1 MLIFLL
7 IDITDKIKSINQL
20 KEIDQYKDLFLATV
34 THDLKT
40 PLNSIL
46 AQVQISL
53 NQVSKSKY
61 DKIEDNLNIIFSN
74 CQLLQSMIWDIL
86 DLSQIKVGK
95 LRLNKKIFL
104 LSQIVSDVEQLF
116 LPQLQMKNID
126 LRCEYK

>member
-1 MLIFLL
+1 
-7 IDITDKIKSINQL
+7 
-20 KEIDQYKDLFLATV
+20 
-34 THDLKT
+34 
-40 PLNSIL
+40 
-46 AQVQISL
+46 
-53 NQVSKSKY
+53 
-61 DKIEDNLNIIFSN
+61 
-74 CQLLQSMIWDIL
+74 MIWDIL